1 RRGRTPPC
9 RDRLAEA
16 LGVGRPLEH
25 LELLEVLTGVLA
37 GREDEVAVAERAG
50 VAKDAFDITRPD
62 HVMKVSCPRGRRAM
76 KIHDV
81 TLTIR
86 EGMTTWGG
94 EPGPELRPLRRIAKG
109 DSANVS
115 TLTLGDHTGTH
126 VDPPLHFIEGGATA
140 DQLPLEALI
149 GPCAV
154 VGYDGDAS
162 ITGEWLERVV
172 GKPNAPRLLFKTR
185 N

>member
-1 RRGRTPPC
+1 V
-9 RDRLAEA
+9 A
-16 LGVGRPLEH
+16 LGECVR
-25 LELLEVLTGVLA
+25 
-37 GREDEVAVAERAG
+37 VAE
-50 VAKDAFDITRPD
+50 DALDVTGTD
-62 HVMKVSCPRGRRAM
+62 HVMKVSCPRDGRAM

-81 TLTIR
+81 SLTIR

-126 VDPPLHFIEGGATA
+126 VDPPLPFSGGGATA

-154 VGYDGDAS
+154 VAYDGDTS
-162 ITGEWLERVV
+162 ISGEWLERAV
-172 GKPNAPRLLFKTR
+172 GKP
-185 N
+185 